1 MNVTKKI
8 GSPKIFSVRQH
19 KGLLFIALLLLSF
32 LIIPELMAQ
41 SGLKISNLS
50 EVKAQAVEGVDT
62 VTDVSKKVVGG
73 VLMVAFIFVC
83 WAVASNQPHGKEFAI
98 GWVVAVVITLIAF
111 SVV

>member
-1 MNVTKKI
+1 MNITEQKVL
-8 GSPKIFSVRQH
+8 SRIFSVRLQ
-19 KGLLFIALLLLSF
+19 KGLFFVGLLFLSF

-73 VLMVAFIFVC
+73 VLTVAFIFVC
-83 WAVASNQPHGKEFAI
+83 WAVASNQPHAKEFAI
-98 GWVVAVVITLIAF
+98 GWIIAVVITLIAF
-111 SVV
+111 AIV